1 MAPAHFP
8 LKALVAAVLVAAG
21 AASAA
26 DDALYPSVASLPDAG
41 EHDLRVITSGLLEVR
56 VVQGQSG
63 GDEPLRED
71 LLTAPEI
78 RENDFEVF
86 AGGNKVAIGRVGLRR
101 LPVYADYHERDY
113 RLMLQIFL
121 QTAEPLPTGS
131 EVEVR
136 DLRGRWWPQ
145 NAPLR
150 AEFSPD
156 RISPAI
162 HAGRY
167 GFGPD
172 APKFAFVSMSLGTL
186 GELDLPPGAN
196 VARLVDSDGR
206 EVWSGPLKLQTDKAW
221 NWHQKVW
228 RIDFSD
234 FRREGIYRLEVP
246 GLGRSPEIRIHD
258 AAPAVAAR
266 LLALGLY
273 NQRSGDDKGVPWTRF
288 GHRASH
294 TRPAEV
300 PDGSDRFRASNR
312 YLGRMAEKNSGGQK
326 VPVLNSFADSLYPI
340 LRQGAVDAS
349 GGHYDAGDYSK
360 YVINSAQLVHSLVF
374 AVDHFPG
381 VDRID
386 NLGLP
391 ESGDGVPDALQIAM
405 REARFV
411 LKMQDD
417 DGGFFFLV
425 YPRDRPYELDVL
437 PEQGD
442 PQIVYPKNTSA
453 TAACAG
459 ALAQLSASP
468 ALRRVDSGLA
478 DACRAAALRGYAFL
492 REALKRHGFDGSY
505 QAISHYGNYDAHRD
519 ELCFAAAALFVAT
532 GERQYEDDL
541 RAWWP
546 DPLDGRDKKWGW
558 FPLYEAYG
566 SAARVYGFAE
576 APGFLPPGT
585 ADAQYLAK
593 MRQALRAAADTWL
606 GLSAADAY
614 GLPFSRS
621 SKRQKRA
628 GWFWAMDSALDL
640 AAAWLI
646 DDAPDFRRRVRE
658 ALALWAAYEA
668 GGNPVDRTFISGSGP
683 VWRRQL
689 VNRITL
695 NDDRKIGVPGIPT
708 GNAVSTPHNLKPYQ
722 VEGASGLRR
731 MFVPSLDTFA
741 FYDRSGTDAY
751 NVREEWNVATGARL
765 LAGHLF
771 LMAGSP
777 EAGRPWQ
784 PQPARIV
791 GLPEQIQTGETFE
804 AHLDLPD
811 GLDAG
816 EATIVWEIPG
826 QEPRVGQSF
835 TGRVTDPGPHRLE
848 AEAVWPDGRRLSAV
862 QAFSA
867 KAARN

>member
-1 MAPAHFP
+1 MAAAHFP
-8 LKALVAAVLVAAG
+8 LNALLAAALVAASVAM
-21 AASAA
+21 AA
-26 DDALYPSVASLPDAG
+26 DDALYPSVVSLPDVGA
-41 EHDLRVITSGLLEVR
+41 HDLRVITPRLLEVR
-56 VVQGQSG
+56 VVQGQNG
-63 GDEPLRED
+63 GEEPLRED
-71 LLTAPEI
+71 LLSAPDLQPD
-78 RENDFEVF
+78 DFEVLA
-86 AGGNKVAIGRVGLRR
+86 AGKKAGIERVGMRR
-101 LPVYADYHERDY
+101 MPVYADYHKRDY
-113 RLMLQIFL
+113 RLILQVFL
-121 QTAEPLPTGS
+121 QTAKPLPAGA

-136 DLRGRWWPQ
+136 ERRGRLWPQ
-145 NAPLR
+145 HETLSAG
-150 AEFSPD
+150 FSAD

-162 HAGRY
+162 HVGRY
-167 GFGPD
+167 GFAPD
-172 APKFAFVSMSLGTL
+172 APKFAFVSMDLGTL
-186 GELDLPPGAN
+186 GELDLPAEGE
-196 VARLVDSDGR
+196 ARLIDSTGR

-221 NWHQKVW
+221 SWHQKVW
-228 RIDFSD
+228 RVDFSD
-234 FRREGIYRLEVP
+234 FRREGVYRLEVP

-258 AAPAVAAR
+258 AAPAVAPR

-288 GHRASH
+288 GHNASH
-294 TRPAEV
+294 VRPAEV

-312 YLGRMAEKNSGGQK
+312 YLGRMAEKNSEGQK
-326 VPVLNSFADSLYPI
+326 APVLTSFAQSLYPI
-340 LRQGAVDAS
+340 LRQGTIDVS

-360 YVINSAQLVHSLVF
+360 YVINSAQLIHSLVF

-381 VDRID
+381 VKSID

-405 REARFV
+405 REARFL
-411 LKMQDD
+411 LKMQDE

-437 PEQGD
+437 PEEGD
-442 PQIVYPKNTSA
+442 PQIVFPKNTSA
-453 TAACAG
+453 TAACTG

-468 ALRRVDSGLA
+468 ELRRVDPGLA
-478 DACRAAALRGYAFL
+478 ASCRDAALRGYGFL
-492 REALKRHGFDGSY
+492 RGALKRHGFEGSY

-576 APGFLPPGT
+576 DPGFLPSGT
-585 ADAQYLAK
+585 ANAEYLAK
-593 MRQALRAAADTWL
+593 MRQALRSAADTWL
-606 GLSAADAY
+606 SLSDSDAY

-621 SKRQKRA
+621 SKRQKRV

-646 DDAPDFRRRVRE
+646 DESPDFRRRVNE

-695 NDDRKIGVPGIPT
+695 NDDRKIGVPGIPI

-722 VEGASGLRR
+722 IDGANGLRR
-731 MFVPSLDTFA
+731 MFIPSLDTFA

-751 NVREEWNVATGARL
+751 NVREEWNIATGARL

-771 LMAGSP
+771 LMGRSP
-777 EAGRPWQ
+777 EADRKWQ
-784 PQPARIV
+784 PEPARIV
-791 GLPEQIQTGETFE
+791 GLPAHIRAGEIFE
-804 AHLDLPD
+804 ARLDLHG
-811 GLDAG
+811 GLDASQ
-816 EATIVWEIPG
+816 ATIVWEIPG
-826 QEPRVGQSF
+826 QEPQVGQSF
-835 TGRVTDPGPHRLE
+835 KGRVDAPGAHRLE
-848 AEAVWPDGRRLSAV
+848 AEALWPDGRRVSAV
-862 QAFSA
+862 EKF
-867 KAARN
+867 AAEPAAH